1 MIAIA
6 VIILFYLLIRN
17 VVVLYNFAVQPYLI
31 RLVPENEPL
40 ISILIPARNEEDNIG
55 SLLKLLTLQTYRRLE
70 ILVYDDQSD
79 DRTAEIVTGFFKA
92 DNRIKLIKGQKLPV
106 GWLGKN
112 HACYQ
117 LAKASNGDYLMFIDA
132 DVRPEAHLASSAVGY
147 LQHKKAGLLSIFP
160 HQIKKSIGEQ
170 LTVSLMYDI
179 LLTLLPLAFVRK
191 SRRPVF
197 SGANGQFMLFER
209 SVYLEH
215 QPHWLKKDQPVED
228 IAIMQLFKKFNIPC
242 ITLLGGEDI
251 ACRMYNNGTGAIN
264 GFAKN
269 VIRFFGNSIP
279 FTLFHALVTTFG
291 LVVMLMM
298 PDFRFLSMYLIGVL
312 VYKAVAGR
320 MSRESI
326 LKAWL
331 LIIPRQFMFIIVV
344 IRALIFRLR
353 QDYSWKGRNIKI

>member
-1 MIAIA
+1 MIALA

-17 VVVLYNFAVQPYLI
+17 VVVLYNFAIQPYLI
-31 RLVPENEPL
+31 QLVPEHEPL

-55 SLLKLLTLQTYRRLE
+55 SLLKQISSQTYRRLE
-70 ILVYDDQSD
+70 VLVYDDQSD
-79 DRTAEIVTGFFKA
+79 DRTAEIVTRFSEN
-92 DNRIKLIKGQKLPV
+92 DERVKLVKGLKLPE

-117 LAKASNGDYLMFIDA
+117 LAKASNGDYLMFMDA

-160 HQIKKSIGEQ
+160 HQFKKTMGEQ

-209 SVYLEH
+209 SVYMEH
-215 QPHWLKKDQPVED
+215 QPHWWKKDQAVED
-228 IAIMQLFKKFNIPC
+228 IAIMQLFKKFNIRC
-242 ITLLGGEDI
+242 ITLLGGDDI
-251 ACRMYNNGTGAIN
+251 SCRMYNSGTEAIN

-269 VIRFFGNSIP
+269 VIRFFGNSIA
-279 FTLFHALVTTFG
+279 FTLFHVLVTTSG
-291 LVVMLMM
+291 LVIMLLM

-312 VYKAVAGR
+312 VYKAVVGR
-320 MSRESI
+320 LSQESM
-326 LKAWL
+326 LKAWI
-331 LIIPRQFMFIIVV
+331 LIIPRQLMFITVV
-344 IRALIFRLR
+344 IRALSFRFR
-353 QDYSWKGRNIKI
+353 QNYSWKGRKIKI